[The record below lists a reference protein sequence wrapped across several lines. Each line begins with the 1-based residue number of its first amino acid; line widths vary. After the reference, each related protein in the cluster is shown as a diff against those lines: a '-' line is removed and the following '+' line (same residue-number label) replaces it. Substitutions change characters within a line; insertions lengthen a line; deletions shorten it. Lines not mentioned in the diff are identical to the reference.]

1 MAPTFMQIDFS
12 IMKTFDF
19 FIIMFAFLFVDVFDT
34 MGTLIGVASQAD
46 LLDKDGK
53 LPKAKGAML
62 ADAIATTFGA
72 MCGTTTVT
80 TYVESAAGVA
90 EGGRTGLTGI
100 VTAILFALS
109 LFLSPLFLAI
119 PSFAT
124 APALIVVGFMM
135 MTAVVKI
142 DFKDYS
148 EAIPAFIAIMAM
160 PFLYC
165 ISEGISL
172 GIISYVVINACTGKE
187 NRKKVTVLMYIL
199 AALFV
204 LKYILL

>member
-1 MAPTFMQIDFS
+1 
-12 IMKTFDF
+12 
-19 FIIMFAFLFVDVFDT
+19 
-34 MGTLIGVASQAD
+34 
-46 LLDKDGK
+46 
-53 LPKAKGAML
+53 
-62 ADAIATTFGA
+62 
-72 MCGTTTVT
+72 
-80 TYVESAAGVA
+80 
-90 EGGRTGLTGI
+90 
-100 VTAILFALS
+100 
-109 LFLSPLFLAI
+109 
-119 PSFAT
+119 
-124 APALIVVGFMM
+124 VGFMM